1 MDDVIRIVVKDE
13 NIDSLLYDESIKS
26 VVVTFKGGSKWKYS
40 GVTPEEFAEFI
51 IRTPREI
58 LEKIR
63 HNNLVGVR
71 VY

>member
-1 MDDVIRIVVKDE
+1 MDAVTEIIIKDE
-13 NIDSLLYDESIKS
+13 NIDALLYDEELKS

-40 GVTPEEFAEFI
+40 PITPEEFAEFI

-63 HNNLVGVR
+63 HNNLVGIRVR
-71 VY
+71 